1 MRGNKTLYVT
11 DLDGTLLT
19 PEGCV
24 SDRSAR
30 MITDLTRQG
39 ALITV
44 ATARTPAT
52 VELLLT
58 DTHTVLPAIVMTG
71 ATLWN
76 RSTMS
81 YTDTSF
87 LDPITADDI
96 AGRFARHGVAPFVYT
111 LDDNKLL
118 KVYHNGEMNEKERD
132 FVAIRRSLALKQF
145 IIDDP
150 KGLGASL
157 SEAIMFFAM
166 GDRERVFALADDLRE
181 NVDCSVSNYVDIFGA
196 DTGIL
201 EVFAPRISKAEAV
214 KRLAKSVNADRIVVF
229 GDNLNDI
236 PMLQVAV
243 AAVAVGNALPEVK
256 DVADVVIGDNTT
268 DAVARYIAED
278 FN

>member
-1 MRGNKTLYVT
+1 MYVT

-214 KRLAKSVNADRIVVF
+214 KRLAKSVNANRIVVF

-236 PMLQVAV
+236 PMLQVADT
-243 AAVAVGNALPEVK
+243 AVAVGNALPEVK